1 MEVSGTVSYKGC
13 AVIHTVTDNLL
24 VSEPDPVGSEYGF
37 AVEGAVVDTDQ
48 IVKAKPLFQNE
59 FPFVNGI
66 PWNYTDVAENFRS
79 LVEIQNFIEALS
91 GNVRQ
96 CKKRGIGKL
105 AGLIV
110 KADGAA
116 LYGRHLFLQGHLHQ
130 ESEGNHHGLLR
141 FPYFDRLLQTGS
153 FR

>member
-1 MEVSGTVSYKGC
+1 MEVSGTVSYKGS

-48 IVKAKPLFQNE
+48 IVKAKPIFQNE

-79 LVEIQNFIEALS
+79 LVEIQNLL
-91 GNVRQ
+91 VHDQ
-96 CKKRGIGKL
+96 LPGIKFTMWFM
-105 AGLIV
+105 INC
-110 KADGAA
+110 
-116 LYGRHLFLQGHLHQ
+116 Q
-130 ESEGNHHGLLR
+130 ESNSQWKFLAR
-141 FPYFDRLLQTGS
+141 FPTRDPLLFT
-153 FR
+153 R

>member
-1 MEVSGTVSYKGC
+1 MSQ
-13 AVIHTVTDNLL
+13 IL
-24 VSEPDPVGSEYGF
+24 VGSEYGF

-59 FPFVNGI
+59 FSFVNGI
-66 PWNYTDVAENFRS
+66 PWNYTDVAENFGS
-79 LVEIQNFIEALS
+79 LVEIQNLIEALS
-91 GNVRQ
+91 GHIRQ

-116 LYGRHLFLQGHLHQ
+116 LYHVGIRLFSNGQVFLVDYLFLQGHLHQ

>member
-66 PWNYTDVAENFRS
+66 PWNYTDVAENFGRP
-79 LVEIQNFIEALS
+79 EIQNLIEALS
-91 GNVRQ
+91 GTSTVQ
-96 CKKRGIGKL
+96 KRIGKL

-116 LYGRHLFLQGHLHQ
+116 LPCRHPPVQQMDQVFLVGTF
-130 ESEGNHHGLLR
+130 STR
-141 FPYFDRLLQTGS
+141 SSASRK
-153 FR
+153 

>member
-59 FPFVNGI
+59 FSFVNGI
-66 PWNYTDVAENFRS
+66 PWNYTDVAENFGS
-79 LVEIQNFIEALS
+79 LVEN
-91 GNVRQ
+91 R
-96 CKKRGIGKL
+96 
-105 AGLIV
+105 
-110 KADGAA
+110 
-116 LYGRHLFLQGHLHQ
+116 
-130 ESEGNHHGLLR
+130 
-141 FPYFDRLLQTGS
+141 T
-153 FR
+153 

>member
-59 FPFVNGI
+59 FSFVNGI
-66 PWNYTDVAENFRS
+66 PWNYTDVAENFGR

-91 GNVRQ
+91 GHIRQ

-110 KADGAA
+110 KADGA
-116 LYGRHLFLQGHLHQ
+116 
-130 ESEGNHHGLLR
+130 ESAER
-141 FPYFDRLLQTGS
+141 AE
-153 FR
+153 